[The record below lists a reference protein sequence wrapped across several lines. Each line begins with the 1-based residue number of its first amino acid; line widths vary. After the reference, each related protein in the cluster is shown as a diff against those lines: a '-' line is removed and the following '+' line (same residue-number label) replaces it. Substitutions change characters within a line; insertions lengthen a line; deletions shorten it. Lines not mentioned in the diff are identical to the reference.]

1 MKLVSANVDNMQVFL
16 IIINV
21 GLKISVGV
29 NVKNW
34 LKRICDKGFIWN
46 PVNCQCEC
54 DTPCDAGEHWDYESF
69 KCKKKLVDKLVEKC
83 SENIDEKE

>member
-34 LKRICDKGFIWN
+34 LKRICDKGFTWN
-46 PVNCQCEC
+46 PINC
-54 DTPCDAGEHWDYESF
+54 
-69 KCKKKLVDKLVEKC
+69 
-83 SENIDEKE
+83 